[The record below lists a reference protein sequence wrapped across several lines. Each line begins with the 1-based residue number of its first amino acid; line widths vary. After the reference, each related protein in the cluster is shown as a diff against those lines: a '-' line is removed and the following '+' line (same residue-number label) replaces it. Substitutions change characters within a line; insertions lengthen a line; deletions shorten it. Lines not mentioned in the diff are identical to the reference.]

1 MKILFVTN
9 LFPPE
14 MRGGAERLVEALAF
28 AAMRAG
34 HEAHVLSTTGRRVHG
49 VEMSLFNG
57 ITVHRFCPRLPYHL
71 LDDTHQPLWRRIAWH
86 VQDLFLPMAHDVCR
100 AVDAMN
106 PDMIF
111 SHNLRGM
118 GLSLTR
124 ALQRAQAPWAHT
136 LHDVQLLVPS
146 GLQWAVRA
154 PGMARL
160 WQSSAIT
167 RPYVWC
173 MRRVFRTPDVV
184 ISPTTFLADAH
195 HAAGL
200 FLSSRTV
207 VLQNPL
213 ARIPT
218 AQRTQTHDPF
228 KLLFVGQL
236 ELHKGLEVMIEALS
250 YLKIPVVVTVIGE
263 GSRKDDA
270 MERALTL
277 SDRVAVS
284 FLGAISHNEVLR
296 MMAQHDALV
305 FPSLVVEN
313 CPGVLLEA
321 RSVGLPVIASD
332 VGGVREL
339 VDGDALVPPGEPRA
353 LAQTI
358 WQFAKRGVRLSP
370 QKALDADAYFARLIA
385 LMALS

>member
-1 MKILFVTN
+1 
-9 LFPPE
+9 
-14 MRGGAERLVEALAF
+14 MRGGAERLVEAIARS
-28 AAMRAG
+28 AMRAG
-34 HEAHVLSTTGRRVHG
+34 HEVHVLSMTGRRVHG

-57 ITVHRFCPRLPYHL
+57 ITVHRFRPRLPYHL

-86 VQDLFLPMAHDVCR
+86 VQDLFWPMAHEVVR
-100 AVDAMN
+100 AVGAIA
-106 PDMIF
+106 PDVIL

-124 ALQRAQAPWAHT
+124 ALHQAQVPWMHT

-184 ISPTTFLADAH
+184 MSPTTFLADAH
-195 HAAGL
+195 HDTGL

-218 AQRTQTHDPF
+218 AQRTQTHHPF

-236 ELHKGLEVMIEALS
+236 ELHKGVEVMMDALS
-250 YLKIPVVVTVIGE
+250 YLKMPVAATVIGE

-270 MERALTL
+270 MEKALAL
-277 SDRVAVS
+277 SDRAAVS
-284 FLGAISHNEVLR
+284 FLGALPHDEVLR
-296 MMAQHDALV
+296 MMADHDALV

-321 RSVGLPVIASD
+321 RAVGLPVIASD

-339 VDGDALVPPGEPRA
+339 VDASALVPPGEPRA

-370 QKALDADAYFARLIA
+370 QKVLDADAYFARLMA
-385 LMALS
+385 LMAL

>member
-9 LFPPE
+9 VFPPE
-14 MRGGAERLVEALAF
+14 MRGGAERLVEALAH
-28 AAMRAG
+28 AAARAG
-34 HEAHVLSTTGRRVHG
+34 HEVHVLTTTGRRVRG
-49 VEMSLFNG
+49 VETSLCNG
-57 ITVHRFCPRLPYHL
+57 ITVHRFHPRLPYHL
-71 LDDTHQPLWRRIAWH
+71 LDDTHQPLSRRIVWH
-86 VQDLFLPMAHDVCR
+86 LQDLFLPMAHEVVR
-100 AVDAMN
+100 AVNAIN
-106 PDMIF
+106 PNVIF

-124 ALQRAQAPWAHT
+124 TLHRAHVPWAHT

-154 PGMARL
+154 HGMARL
-160 WQSSAIT
+160 WQSPAIT

-173 MRRVFRTPDVV
+173 MRRVFRKPDVV
-184 ISPTTFLADAH
+184 MSPTTYLADAH
-195 HAAGL
+195 HLAGL

-228 KLLFVGQL
+228 RLLFVGQL
-236 ELHKGLEVMIEALS
+236 EPHKGVEIMIEALS
-250 YLKIPVVVTVIGE
+250 YLNISVAVTVIGE

-270 MERALTL
+270 MERALML

-284 FLGAISHNEVLR
+284 FQGAIPHDKVLR
-296 MMAQHDALV
+296 MMTQHDALV

-321 RSVGLPVIASD
+321 RSVGLPIIASD

-339 VDGDALVPPGEPRA
+339 VDASALVLPGEPRA
-353 LAQTI
+353 LAQKI
-358 WQFAKRGVRLSP
+358 WQYAKRGVRLSP
-370 QKALDADAYFARLIA
+370 QKALDADAYFARLMA
-385 LMALS
+385 LMAL